1 MFTIYDNDYRSIGY
15 TSRTVF
21 KKIKSYYKQLKLY
34 KETHGHS
41 VEFNGLEFLVCP
53 LILDDYYNVQIN
65 ECNMKIVEDNNVDE
79 DCIYLNEVE
88 NFEIRDSIIEYPI
101 INHKNNNN
109 TTCYQE
115 IKLYNSIIDTLV
127 INDSKKDLIL
137 CNDSIIRNL
146 VVFESNVMLDID
158 VGGSN
163 QIKNLYTKKS
173 IIEDFSDVSSISYK
187 SEDYNL
193 SIDNIYSVESLYLKN
208 NYSSNNLRRGILEHR
223 EYDNKNNSGI
233 APYTYYKGD
242 LNNCDNDLCFNMK
255 SMMNTIRMYKEGAEA
270 GYDTRY

>member
-1 MFTIYDNDYRSIGY
+1 MFTINNNDYMSIGCGN
-15 TSRTVF
+15 RTTF
-21 KKIKSYYKQLKLY
+21 KKIKSYYKYLKLY
-34 KETHGHS
+34 KETYGHS
-41 VEFNGLEFLVCP
+41 VEFNELESLTCP
-53 LILDDYYNVQIN
+53 LILDDYYNVQMN
-65 ECNMKIVEDNNVDE
+65 KCNMKIVEDNNIDE

-101 INHKNNNN
+101 ISYKNNNN
-109 TTCYQE
+109 TTCYQY

-127 INDSKKDLIL
+127 VSDSKKDLIL

-146 VVFESNVMLDID
+146 VVFESNMLLDID

-173 IIEDFSDVSSISYK
+173 IIKDFSDISSISFK
-187 SEDYNL
+187 SEDYSL

-208 NYSSNNLRRGILEHR
+208 NYSSNSLCRGILEHK
-223 EYDNKNNSGI
+223 EYDNKDNNEI

-255 SMMNTIRMYKEGAEA
+255 SMMITIRMYKEGAEA
-270 GYDTRY
+270 GYDTSI